1 MENEKMN
8 AFLHFPNESLE
19 KCSGTIIK
27 GQNLESLQILSI
39 AIFGK
44 FIIFSFFE
52 RYFVDKIGEPSK
64 FLADKLANFPK
75 YSGAKNKISNFDRTK
90 NENENAKI
98 EYSSTHGNR
107 EMRGLFAFAPPL
119 WFSNKHWL
127 FLSCS

>member
-44 FIIFSFFE
+44 FII
-52 RYFVDKIGEPSK
+52 D
-64 FLADKLANFPK
+64 A
-75 YSGAKNKISNFDRTK
+75 
-90 NENENAKI
+90 ENRMTLMKKDLVL
-98 EYSSTHGNR
+98 Y
-107 EMRGLFAFAPPL
+107 GLVQIYVHC
-119 WFSNKHWL
+119 N
-127 FLSCS
+127 